1 MHQNKVYSYSLG
13 KDAKEKE
20 LTFKGL
26 PENEEITFLSNR
38 YFLGDKKSNFDYLIV
53 GTQTGNTY
61 KLYFYNIVGGEPDGV
76 PKYTTSGKGILKSL
90 GYIDPT
96 VQDLDDGAVAPLLDE

>member
-1 MHQNKVYSYSLG
+1 MSC
-13 KDAKEKE
+13 
-20 LTFKGL
+20 
-26 PENEEITFLSNR
+26 I
-38 YFLGDKKSNFDYLIV
+38 KK
-53 GTQTGNTY
+53 GNTKFPQY